1 MKERLGETL
10 YFFRSHLGVLLLVTL
25 PFAAAAAFAVHLW
38 REPVAMAD
46 ADAQPELHWQSALA
60 LILLQPLSLAAK
72 VLGIHQVVQDGRL
85 APGLLLRD
93 ALGRFGTLFLL
104 GFTVG
109 VPVLLGLYF
118 LIIPGVYV
126 YARLGYAPLL
136 VLLEGRGALEATAAS
151 WRLTRDDQ
159 GELFALTLLLG
170 GVAVGGML
178 LVFQLVAGAGAQDAL
193 GGDLAARVVGEL
205 LFCLPTIAFYRYWTL
220 RRGTPGMGSEP
231 P

>member
-1 MKERLGETL
+1 MKARLAETL

-25 PFAAAAAFAVHLW
+25 PFAAAAAFTVHLW
-38 REPVAMAD
+38 GEPVAMAD
-46 ADAQPELHWQSALA
+46 PEAQPELHWQSALA

-72 VLGIHQVVQDGRL
+72 VLGIHQVVQGGRL
-85 APGLLLRD
+85 APAALARD
-93 ALGRFGTLFLL
+93 AARHFGTLFLL

-109 VPVLLGLYF
+109 LPVLLGLY
-118 LIIPGVYV
+118 LLVIPGVYV

-136 VLLEGRGALEATAAS
+136 VLLEGRGPLGAAVES
-151 WRLTRDDQ
+151 WQLTREDQ

-193 GGDLAARVVGEL
+193 GGDLAARIVGEL
-205 LFCLPTIAFYRYWTL
+205 LFCLPTIVFYRYWTL
-220 RRGTPGMGSEP
+220 RRTTPGIGDEP